1 MAHAECSGDDKPQ
14 GGRPR
19 GASAPDL
26 EHTELQMQQLHLQA
40 IFDLSPMA
48 MWITERGHIVYANR
62 AAKHLFGD
70 GTGMPIGGA
79 CIYSMVHPDA
89 HPALGRHIS
98 HAQSHRGEWGLVPI
112 ALLPNDS
119 GLREVEIGLC
129 ALPGPGD
136 STLQMVLNEATQ
148 RQREVQKKEVS
159 RWAFQQPSVDVEDAR
174 EEERRRIARELHDEL
189 GQRLSA
195 LKMDLLHCATHAGW
209 DGKDPRVSKMLVHV
223 DEITASVRRIASDLR
238 PLMLE
243 DLGLKDSIE
252 ALAHGF
258 SDRQGIQVRLQ
269 LDDLD
274 AEVDE
279 RMAIALYRMVQEAL
293 TNVARHAH
301 ASEVDIRLV
310 RRNADIELI
319 VHDNGVGLQQ
329 RSHPSDRPLG
339 LLGMRERA
347 RILGGRFELANRDG
361 GGSRVR
367 VLLPLV
373 APCPPPPCPPSVVS

>member
-1 MAHAECSGDDKPQ
+1 MAHAECNGDDKPQ
-14 GGRPR
+14 GGHPR
-19 GASAPDL
+19 GPSASDL

-48 MWITERGHIVYANR
+48 MWITEREHIVYANR
-62 AAKHLFGD
+62 AAKHLLGD
-70 GTGMPIGGA
+70 GTGTSVGGA

-89 HPALGRHIS
+89 HLALGQHIS
-98 HAQSHRGEWGLVPI
+98 HAQSHRGEWGSVLI
-112 ALLPNDS
+112 ALRRNDS

-129 ALPGPGD
+129 ALPGPSD
-136 STLQMVLNEATQ
+136 STLQMVLKETTQ
-148 RQREVQKKEVS
+148 RQREVPKKEVS
-159 RWAFQQPSVDVEDAR
+159 RWARQQPSVYVEEAR
-174 EEERRRIARELHDEL
+174 EEERRRIARELHDDL

-195 LKMDLLHCATHAGW
+195 LKMELLHCATHAGW
-209 DGKDPRVSKMLVHV
+209 DGNDPRVSKMLVHV

-269 LDDLD
+269 LDEFD

-301 ASEVDIRLV
+301 ASEVDIQLL
-310 RRNADIELI
+310 RRNAEVELI

-329 RSHPSDRPLG
+329 RFHPSERPFG

-347 RILGGRFELANRDG
+347 RMLGGRFELANRDG

-373 APCPPPPCPPSVVS
+373 APGTSAPCAP